1 MSAPELH
8 IGEVIASNTTQ
19 FSAVVPS
26 LFSEQT
32 ALPIQLGSLVKTES
46 GAVSIFAL
54 VSFIEHLPTEANRK
68 VSPHGKTKAEL
79 REEMPQV
86 FELLQTEF
94 TALALGYETA
104 GKLFQSTPPVPPNL
118 HDFVFPASES
128 DARRF
133 FSKPTFLRALF
144 QHADA
149 APDNLI
155 VAMLRRYRTLFS
167 LQELVALGKELS
179 YLLADDHRR
188 LEFILEPF
196 LFD

>member
-1 MSAPELH
+1 MSARELH
-8 IGEVIASNTTQ
+8 IGEVIASNTAQ
-19 FSAVVPS
+19 FSAVVPP

-32 ALPIQLGSLVKTES
+32 ELPIQLGSLVKTES
-46 GAVSIFAL
+46 GTVSVFAL
-54 VSFIEHLPTEANRK
+54 VSFIEHLPTETNRQ

-94 TALALGYETA
+94 TALALGYEAA
-104 GKLFQSTPPVPPNL
+104 GKLFQSMPPMPPNL

-133 FSKPTFLRALF
+133 FSKPTFLHALF
-144 QHADA
+144 QRADV
-149 APDNLI
+149 APDDLVI
-155 VAMLRRYRTLFS
+155 AMLRRYHALFS
-167 LQELVALGKELS
+167 RQELVALGKELS

-188 LEFILEPF
+188 LELILERI
-196 LFD
+196 LD